1 MVNMKNSV
9 NWAILAPGR
18 IANKMSEAMNGI
30 KDGKLKS
37 IDGSKIRLYAVAS
50 RNLERAK
57 DFAAKWHFEKAY
69 GSYEELYNDPEVDA
83 VYIANPHAF
92 HLESVL
98 GCLKGGKHVL
108 CEKPAGCSRDQL
120 DKMTGLAREKNLFF
134 MEAMWTAFNPT
145 IAEIKKEIEAGTIGQ
160 IKNID
165 SRFCNRNPYD
175 PNDRNYA
182 PDQAGGAL
190 LDLGIYNIYFAMM
203 LTDFSPITAES
214 SAVRMLK
221 GVDAWNSVNLTFEN
235 GIVTSFQSA
244 MDLPSTVP
252 THDAVIYGTKGYITV
267 ENFFCTQKANVYV
280 YKNIQGGD
288 AELTREIRHPFAVNG
303 YEYELVHATEC
314 ILAGKTE
321 SNVHTFEKSEALIDM
336 MDALRRDWNFKYPFE
351 S

>member
-1 MVNMKNSV
+1 MKNYV

-18 IANKMSEAMNGI
+18 IANSMVAAMNGI
-30 KDGKLKS
+30 KDGKLET
-37 IDGSKIRLYAVAS
+37 IDGNKIRLYAVAS

-57 DFAAKWHFEKAY
+57 DFAAKWNFEKAY
-69 GSYEELYNDPEVDA
+69 GSYEELYNDPDVDA

-92 HLESVL
+92 HLQSAL
-98 GCLKGGKHVL
+98 GCLKAGKHVL

-120 DKMTGLAREKNLFF
+120 DKMTSLAREKNLFF
-134 MEAMWTAFNPT
+134 MEAMWTAFNPS
-145 IAEIKKEIEAGTIGQ
+145 IAEIKKEITAGTIGQ

-203 LTDFSPITAES
+203 LSDFSPVAERS
-214 SAVRMLK
+214 SQVRMLK
-221 GVDAWNSVNLTFEN
+221 GVDAWNGVNLTFEN

-244 MDLPSTVP
+244 MDVPSTGH
-252 THDAVIYGTKGYITV
+252 THDAVIYGTKGFITV

-280 YKNIQGGD
+280 YKNIWGSEAD
-288 AELTREIRHPFAVNG
+288 LVREIRQPFAVNG
-303 YEYELVHATEC
+303 YEYECAHATEF

-321 SNVHTFEKSEALIDM
+321 SDVHTFKKSEDLIDM
-336 MDALRRDWNFKYPFE
+336 MDVLRKDWNFKYPWE
-351 S
+351 T

>member
-1 MVNMKNSV
+1 
-9 NWAILAPGR
+9 
-18 IANKMSEAMNGI
+18 
-30 KDGKLKS
+30 
-37 IDGSKIRLYAVAS
+37 
-50 RNLERAK
+50 
-57 DFAAKWHFEKAY
+57 
-69 GSYEELYNDPEVDA
+69 
-83 VYIANPHAF
+83 
-92 HLESVL
+92 
-98 GCLKGGKHVL
+98 
-108 CEKPAGCSRDQL
+108 
-120 DKMTGLAREKNLFF
+120 MTSLAREKNLFF

-288 AELTREIRHPFAVNG
+288 AELTREIRQPFAVNG
-303 YEYELVHATEC
+303 YEYELAHATEC

>member
-1 MVNMKNSV
+1 MVNMKNYV

-69 GSYEELYNDPEVDA
+69 GSYEELYEDPDVDA

-288 AELTREIRHPFAVNG
+288 AELTREIRQPFAVNG
-303 YEYELVHATEC
+303 YEYELAHATEC